1 MPLAALEM
9 TPWVVALLFVVG
21 GVASG
26 INSVAGG
33 GTLISFPVLIGL
45 GIPPVVANATNSV
58 GLWPGSIGGGL
69 GFLGALGP
77 TKHYLKT
84 LAIPTLLGSAAGS
97 GLLLITPER
106 LFSYM
111 VPVLILLAATILF
124 FQPRIKA
131 WTQKPHFKVPEYTG
145 VLLQFLVAVY
155 GGYFGA
161 GMGIMML
168 AAYSLFM
175 NASIHEMNAVKTWIG
190 VLINLTA
197 SILFI
202 SKGLVLLV
210 PGMILAA
217 GSLVGGFWAAKA
229 SLKADAEKLR
239 LAIAVYGFVMTGWF
253 IYRVVSNG

>member
-1 MPLAALEM
+1 MPFAALDM
-9 TPWVVALLFVVG
+9 TPWVALLLFVVG

-45 GIPPVVANATNSV
+45 GVPPIVANATNSV

-69 GFLGALGP
+69 GFMSALGP

-84 LAIPTLLGSAAGS
+84 LLVPTILGSAVGS
-97 GLLLITPER
+97 GLLLLTSEE
-106 LFSYM
+106 LFAYL
-111 VPVLILLAATILF
+111 VPALILLASAILF

-131 WTQKPHFKVPEYTG
+131 WTQRPHFKVPEYTG
-145 VLLQFLVAVY
+145 AVLQFFVAVY

-175 NASIHEMNAVKTWIG
+175 NATIHEMNAVKTWIG
-190 VLINLTA
+190 VFINLTA
-197 SILFI
+197 SVLFI
-202 SKGLVLLV
+202 TQGLVLLV
-210 PGMILAA
+210 PGLILAA

-239 LAIAVYGFVMTGWF
+239 LIIALYGFAMTGWF
-253 IYRVVSNG
+253 MYRLFAS